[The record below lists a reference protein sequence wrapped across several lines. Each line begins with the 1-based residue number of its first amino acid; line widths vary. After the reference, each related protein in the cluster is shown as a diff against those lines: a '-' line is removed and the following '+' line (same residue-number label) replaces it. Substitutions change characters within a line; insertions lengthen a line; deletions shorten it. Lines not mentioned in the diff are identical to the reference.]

1 MLFLIDASVNFSLLV
16 LEEHALWKHSAQFLT
31 AHFKIFVGASICF
44 KMRSWIFSLVMIFA
58 ELCFLA
64 ESQLCRRCD
73 QIISGRNLAYSR
85 ALEIIQ
91 EEEYLDEEE
100 FDQIRYKRN
109 LRVKN
114 EFRKKH
120 AQVFERVKRPRTK
133 RQTEVVTDGKKAVL
147 HLIFNV
153 LYLAEFDIVPSLKW

>member
-91 EEEYLDEEE
+91 EEDYLDEEE
-100 FDQIRYKRN
+100 FDEIRYKRH
-109 LRVKN
+109 LKVKN
-114 EFRKKH
+114 PYN
-120 AQVFERVKRPRTK
+120 FERKYGKLLASGKRPRTK
-133 RQTEVVTDGKKAVL
+133 RQTEVVTNGKQP
-147 HLIFNV
+147 
-153 LYLAEFDIVPSLKW
+153 EP